1 VRQTLGPA
9 FAAALLSTASTAVV
23 RAQAPL
29 PALPPP
35 SAEPPSPP
43 PPAAPAPEP
52 AQAAP
57 SPPPLVAE
65 PPPAVLYVEPPK
77 PTFAPRY
84 SLWVGGRLGLL
95 AYGGGI
101 YNDLS
106 GNVETTGNFVR
117 SGLGLELNVGARID
131 KRYIPYVALEL
142 GAVPPGHRFDSDS
155 SARAHTTFLGIGF
168 RDVLGDVDVVGFAWE
183 LSFGFRSFNVSNAS
197 GSWSASGFELF
208 RLGLGAEIRINRR
221 FAVSPMVTLSGATLT
236 DTSGHISFAPN
247 QGDGQSGP
255 PLQGSGTIP
264 SQAQA
269 MYYAIVLGC
278 GGHVDLL
285 GQ

>member
-77 PTFAPRY
+77 RTFAPRY

-95 AYGGGI
+95 AYGGSV
-101 YNDLS
+101 YDDLS

-117 SGLGLELNVGARID
+117 AGLGLELDVGARID

-142 GAVPPGHRFDSDS
+142 GLVPPGHRFDSDS
-155 SARAHTTFLGIGF
+155 SARAGTAFWGIGF

-197 GSWSASGFELF
+197 GSWRATGLEIF
-208 RLGLGAEIRINRR
+208 RLGLGAEIRVNRR
-221 FAVSPMVTLSGATLT
+221 FAVSPMFTISSGRLT

-255 PLQGSGTIP
+255 PFQGSAPIP
-264 SQAQA
+264 GPAQDS
-269 MYYAIVLGC
+269 YYAIVLGC
-278 GGHVDLL
+278 GGHVDLF